1 MKKNKPRISIKIVSQ
16 DKKVKSI
23 SSRKI
28 RKINR
33 FIKANNFANCV
44 LKVSIKYGPKLF
56 NKGTYLTKDDLVKAL
71 EAFLEPGL

>member
-16 DKKVKSI
+16 DKKVNSV

-33 FIKANNFANCV
+33 FIKANNFENCV
-44 LKVSIKYGPKLF
+44 VKVSVKYGLGLF
-56 NKGTYLTKDDLVKAL
+56 NKGTYLTKDDLVNAL